1 MGAASSLYGLSVEQA
16 LEQAARYFHD
26 QGLDVVTAFRMIDE
40 DGSDFINFPEFRR
53 AVHICFD
60 GLHLDLR
67 DDELQRVFSRFD
79 TNFDGKLSLQ
89 EFNACFM
96 GKLQF
101 AAGSAGGFVA
111 SPGYHANS
119 YQGGGFEGHYDA
131 MPVRQPVHAP
141 SSEEGLTSRTVGR
154 IATSI
159 VRTGWT
165 PQQIFDKLDGDR
177 NGSLSRHELEDVV
190 LRFQPDLSLSER
202 DRIFRHFDRDG
213 SGQISLYEFCRALE
227 ATSPEALAALE
238 GQVRILAERFAAQ
251 GYTLRQAWQ
260 LFDRDGDQH
269 LTADE
274 WRRAV
279 RALAPGLRPE
289 DGEAILK
296 HFDRDG
302 NGLLS
307 IVEFQEFYEQA
318 MQRTQVLA
326 PDASRGLPARHAMPC
341 EEPWQTDVLDLVRN
355 SLCRA
360 RAGMTIQEVFRRMDI
375 SRSGNL
381 TRYEFDRM
389 VSQFRPDLN
398 GAHMESL
405 FHIVNTSGSG
415 AITLN
420 EFNCRFG

>member
-1 MGAASSLYGLSVEQA
+1 MGAGSSLRGLSIEQG
-16 LEQAARYFHD
+16 LERAARHFHE
-26 QGLDVVTAFRMIDE
+26 QGLDVISAFRMIDK
-40 DGSDFINFPEFRR
+40 DSSDFISFPEFRR

-60 GLHLDLR
+60 GLHLDLP

-79 TNFDGKLSLQ
+79 TNYDGMLSLQ
-89 EFNACFM
+89 EFNTCLM

-101 AAGSAGGFVA
+101 SGGSVGGLYHGAGGSFGA
-111 SPGYHANS
+111 
-119 YQGGGFEGHYDA
+119 FEGRYDA
-131 MPVRQPVHAP
+131 QPATRC
-141 SSEEGLTSRTVGR
+141 SQDSLASRTIGR

-165 PQQIFDKLDGDR
+165 PRQVFEKIDGDR
-177 NGSLSRHELEDVV
+177 NGSLSRHELEDVI

-202 DRIFRHFDRDG
+202 DEIFRFFDRDG
-213 SGQISLYEFCRALE
+213 SGQISLYEFCSSLE
-227 ATSPEALAALE
+227 ATGPEALAALE
-238 GQVRILAERFAAQ
+238 GQIRLLAERLVAQ
-251 GYTLRQAWQ
+251 GCTLRQAWQ
-260 LFDRDGDQH
+260 CFDRDGDQL

-289 DGEAILK
+289 DGEVILR

-307 IVEFQEFYEQA
+307 LVEFQDFYEQA
-318 MQRTQVLA
+318 MQRTQPL
-326 PDASRGLPARHAMPC
+326 PIDTSRGLPARHAMPC
-341 EEPWQTDVLDLVRN
+341 EEPWQTDALDLVRN
-355 SLCRA
+355 SLRRA

-375 SRSGNL
+375 SRSGSL

-389 VSQFRPDLN
+389 VGSFRPDLSA
-398 GAHMESL
+398 AHMESL
-405 FHIVNTSGSG
+405 FHIVNTSKSG
-415 AITLN
+415 AISLS

>member
-1 MGAASSLYGLSVEQA
+1 MGAASSVYGLSFEQA
-16 LEQAARYFHD
+16 LEQAARYFHER
-26 QGLDVVTAFRMIDE
+26 GLDVVTAFRMIDE
-40 DGSDFINFPEFRR
+40 DSSGFIDFPEFRR

-89 EFNACFM
+89 EFNTCFM

-101 AAGSAGGFVA
+101 AAGSVGGVVA
-111 SPGYHANS
+111 SPGYHS
-119 YQGGGFEGHYDA
+119 YHGGGFEGRYDA
-131 MPVRQPVHAP
+131 VPVRPAAHA
-141 SSEEGLTSRTVGR
+141 SSAEESLTSRTIGR

-165 PQQIFDKLDGDR
+165 PQQIFDKMDRDR
-177 NGSLSRHELEDVV
+177 NGSLSRHELEDVI

-202 DRIFRHFDRDG
+202 DRIFRRFDQDS
-213 SGQISLYEFCRALE
+213 SGQISVYEFCRALE

-238 GQVRILAERFAAQ
+238 GEVRLLAERLAAQ

-260 LFDRDGDQH
+260 LFDRDGDQQ

-289 DGEAILK
+289 DGEAILR

-307 IVEFQEFYEQA
+307 LVEFQEFYEQS
-318 MQRTQVLA
+318 MQRTQLLP
-326 PDASRGLPARHAMPC
+326 PDASRGLPARHALSR
-341 EEPWQTDVLDLVRN
+341 EEPWQTDALDLVRN
-355 SLCRA
+355 SLSRA

-375 SRSGNL
+375 SRSGSL
-381 TRYEFDRM
+381 TRYEFDRI

-405 FHIVNTSGSG
+405 FHLVNTSGSG
-415 AITLN
+415 AITLS